1 MRNFWVT
8 IVLLFG
14 LSCSAAAELVTERHQ
29 LADSINT
36 LTGFPSCVPPVFI
49 YRMSVNGNDIFIR
62 ANKTL
67 SAVAWTETSVYQLR
81 LSISRWVLGHD
92 YGRVTIYTDG
102 HEVSELIVSPK
113 LPKGDTAN
121 LAGRHIA
128 LWASHGIYFN
138 TKEQQW
144 RFQRATLWTT
154 VEDIFSVVFARHV
167 AQMLTNAGAE
177 VYQPRGQIGDS
188 AAMTIGPSGYPRWME
203 AARYWLQY
211 TGAPDS
217 VIYDPNPV
225 ITAEGDTLRDQYKE
239 DIHCR
244 TKWVNWLNR
253 DSVHIDACLALHT
266 DGYTIREY
274 DSAMIGTLVIYNEKD
289 IDGSLTF
296 ADGRSRFLNRSFANI
311 VQSQIVSDI
320 RRSVCPEW
328 PRRQLLNGDYYE
340 ARGPKVPTV
349 LVEMLSHIQMS
360 DMHYGLDP
368 RFQFLMARA
377 IYKGVGRFLEGDSLV
392 VQPLPVKA
400 FGMELAGQEL
410 TLKWEERTD
419 PLEPTAMPD
428 YYIIEEQEE
437 DGAWHERAKA
447 YGTTHITFPIGT
459 HTRYQ
464 YRVIAANKG
473 GLSYP
478 SETLS
483 CFIGGDSTVLI
494 VNAFDEVRGP
504 EWYADTVC
512 AGIIPGSMPIYDG
525 VAYHYLGAQW
535 QYDRAEE
542 WFSDDAGGCGWGECW
557 RDEAGK
563 PQVGNTHDFPVQIGR
578 QLQRKNISYY
588 SANHKAVNLSEIKNT
603 PIIIFD
609 EKEFT
614 RLREH

>member
-1 MRNFWVT
+1 
-8 IVLLFG
+8 
-14 LSCSAAAELVTERHQ
+14 
-29 LADSINT
+29 
-36 LTGFPSCVPPVFI
+36 
-49 YRMSVNGNDIFIR
+49 
-62 ANKTL
+62 
-67 SAVAWTETSVYQLR
+67 
-81 LSISRWVLGHD
+81 
-92 YGRVTIYTDG
+92 
-102 HEVSELIVSPK
+102 
-113 LPKGDTAN
+113 
-121 LAGRHIA
+121 
-128 LWASHGIYFN
+128 
-138 TKEQQW
+138 
-144 RFQRATLWTT
+144 
-154 VEDIFSVVFARHV
+154 
-167 AQMLTNAGAE
+167 
-177 VYQPRGQIGDS
+177 
-188 AAMTIGPSGYPRWME
+188 
-203 AARYWLQY
+203 
-211 TGAPDS
+211 
-217 VIYDPNPV
+217 
-225 ITAEGDTLRDQYKE
+225 
-239 DIHCR
+239 
-244 TKWVNWLNR
+244 
-253 DSVHIDACLALHT
+253 
-266 DGYTIREY
+266 
-274 DSAMIGTLVIYNEKD
+274 
-289 IDGSLTF
+289 
-296 ADGRSRFLNRSFANI
+296 
-311 VQSQIVSDI
+311 
-320 RRSVCPEW
+320 
-328 PRRQLLNGDYYE
+328 
-340 ARGPKVPTV
+340 
-349 LVEMLSHIQMS
+349 
-360 DMHYGLDP
+360 
-368 RFQFLMARA
+368 
-377 IYKGVGRFLEGDSLV
+377 
-392 VQPLPVKA
+392 
-400 FGMELAGQEL
+400 MELAGQEL

-419 PLEPTAMPD
+419 PLEPTAMPA

-447 YGTTHITFPIGT
+447 YGTTRITFPIGT

-504 EWYADTVC
+504 EWYADTAC